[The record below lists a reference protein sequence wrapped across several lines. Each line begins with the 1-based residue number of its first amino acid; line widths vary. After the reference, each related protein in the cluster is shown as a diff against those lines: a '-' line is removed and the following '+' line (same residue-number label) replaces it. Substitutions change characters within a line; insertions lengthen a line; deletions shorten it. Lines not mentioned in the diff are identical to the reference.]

1 MIRVNLLALDDNDLG
16 DFQPYPTTLF
26 IALIGWHPTG
36 GDEASP
42 SLVPTL
48 RGVFAYGCVQ
58 LDRIDATRSSLEAS
72 PCGAPGARM
81 IFMPSAYSW
90 LLVSH
95 SLSPS
100 LSARLMHAS
109 RSLRSPIFTPT
120 PVSRAAQRHYY
131 QPAKQALKACRPP
144 MHRRERFWYTP
155 FTAPLTHLSPTLP
168 ARMLDPDL
176 QRAPRE
182 QGTTSPAEPDFHRPR
197 CLCADLALGDVIRLW
212 LPYNCVH
219 DTGSRIDEAEIHR
232 FRFRLDQRRS
242 THVAL
247 EATPDDAIRLP
258 HWRDCH
264 LGFDVT
270 EAIRTRHLLPRRICR
285 YSDPSGNAGTR
296 GLLPSASART
306 ITAPFNALLAS
317 RAAHSQ
323 RVTRR
328 RSASPHLHSRPVS
341 ASSIPPPMRDDDF
354 RFIFIFAG
362 ARSRSCGNVLSVRLC
377 AGRASWRSRRRIEDE
392 SRALVRQAGVQA
404 RPTHV
409 PPPFAITGT
418 EHLTHE
424 RQDFLPEVLIV
435 YTKNGAVRDLRSI
448 AVAQP
453 KF

>member
-48 RGVFAYGCVQ
+48 RGELRARKDVIFSDDCPRCLGFDLRDVWRMCNIVARY
-58 LDRIDATRSSLEAS
+58 APTSLEAS

-90 LLVSH
+90 LLGASRT
-95 SLSPS
+95 SRR
-100 LSARLMHAS
+100 SARLINSSLAHLHSHPRLPRCPAPLLPAREAGTQGLSAPHAS
-109 RSLRSPIFTPT
+109 LRTI
-120 PVSRAAQRHYY
+120 
-131 QPAKQALKACRPP
+131 L
-144 MHRRERFWYTP
+144 TP

-168 ARMLDPDL
+168 ARMLDPDF

-197 CLCADLALGDVIRLW
+197 CLCADVRVQPCTDSVSSTSWPSAMSFACGCRITARTIRGAGLTR
-212 LPYNCVH
+212 LRF
-219 DTGSRIDEAEIHR
+219 TGAR

-247 EATPDDAIRLP
+247 EVTPDDAIRLP

-306 ITAPFNALLAS
+306 ITPAG
-317 RAAHSQ
+317 Q
-323 RVTRR
+323 RT
-328 RSASPHLHSRPVS
+328 A
-341 ASSIPPPMRDDDF
+341 
-354 RFIFIFAG
+354 
-362 ARSRSCGNVLSVRLC
+362 NV
-377 AGRASWRSRRRIEDE
+377 
-392 SRALVRQAGVQA
+392 
-404 RPTHV
+404 
-409 PPPFAITGT
+409 
-418 EHLTHE
+418 
-424 RQDFLPEVLIV
+424 
-435 YTKNGAVRDLRSI
+435 
-448 AVAQP
+448 
-453 KF
+453 